1 MSTTKSKSTK
11 TVAEPLKVQA
21 AIESSIEKDTA
32 KKTPKKLAPA
42 KVSATIEEATAVL
55 ETSAASAVKTSKK
68 RKVSKGKVIRDS
80 FSFPEQ
86 DYRKISELKKT
97 CLAAGIP
104 VKKGEILRAGLLL
117 LAKLNLDELK
127 RIVEQVE
134 KVKTGRPHASK
145 VL

>member
-1 MSTTKSKSTK
+1 MSTIKSKSTK
-11 TVAEPLKVQA
+11 TVAEPLKVQTD
-21 AIESSIEKDTA
+21 INPSIEKDTT
-32 KKTPKKLAPA
+32 KKASKKLAPA
-42 KVSATIEEATAVL
+42 KISTTTEAKIVI
-55 ETSAASAVKTSKK
+55 ETSDASAVKAPKK

-117 LAKLNLDELK
+117 LAKLNVDELK
-127 RIVEQVE
+127 QIVDQVE